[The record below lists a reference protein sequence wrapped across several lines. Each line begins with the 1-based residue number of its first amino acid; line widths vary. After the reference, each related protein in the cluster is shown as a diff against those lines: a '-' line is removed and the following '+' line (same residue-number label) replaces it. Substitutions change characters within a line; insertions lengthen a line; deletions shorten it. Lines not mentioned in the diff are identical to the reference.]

1 MDGQKVQLLT
11 FPEYVKER
19 METTCYREKNNLCN
33 QRRRAGKGKSA
44 QGYFRVEIPNKNS
57 NYKLHSMTV
66 ISSME
71 GLNVIPKYERCQYTA
86 DWLILACLPG
96 KV

>member
-1 MDGQKVQLLT
+1 MDGQKVQLLLT

-44 QGYFRVEIPNKNS
+44 
-57 NYKLHSMTV
+57 
-66 ISSME
+66 
-71 GLNVIPKYERCQYTA
+71 
-86 DWLILACLPG
+86 
-96 KV
+96 